1 MKRLVEE
8 DPMWDALSI
17 LRLDTG
23 TAKDDKS
30 LPQASVVSSDGAAV
44 ALWACS
50 GGVEGGDSGFG
61 QCGEVCDVVGVV
73 GFGGE
78 GGWSDADGEHDGVVG
93 SDGVGAAVGGS
104 F

>member
-30 LPQASVVSSDGAAV
+30 LPHTSVISPDTARPLLAA
-44 ALWACS
+44 L
-50 GGVEGGDSGFG
+50 GRTL
-61 QCGEVCDVVGVV
+61 
-73 GFGGE
+73 
-78 GGWSDADGEHDGVVG
+78 
-93 SDGVGAAVGGS
+93 
-104 F
+104 